1 MPLRRNGR
9 PGLIGM
15 AARTAV
21 VAGTATAVS
30 GNVQRRQQA
39 RAQDAQ
45 AAADADAQAQY
56 NQAQY
61 DQAQYNQAQYAQTQ
75 PAVPQYAPPQQAP
88 APAAPA
94 ESDLLDQLTQLSR
107 LHDAG
112 VLSEAEF
119 TAAKAKLLA

>member
-61 DQAQYNQAQYAQTQ
+61 NQAQYAQPQYAQTQ
-75 PAVPQYAPPQQAP
+75 PAEPQYAP

-94 ESDLLDQLTQLSR
+94 ESDLLEQLTQLAR

-112 VLSEAEF
+112 VLSDAEF
-119 TAAKAKLLA
+119 SSAKAKLLA